1 MSQLQECSSSDGTR
15 KLRVTILAD
24 EWQSSKVGLSTMN
37 KELAIQLA
45 QFSNVEVTV
54 FLLKCTA
61 KDKREAHRH
70 DISLLKAEKRP
81 GYNMLDCLS
90 FPPDDLSID
99 VVVGHGSHLGRQGQI
114 IRNSHKCKWIQ
125 VVHSDPEELG
135 MLKHSLNGISE
146 GERKHNIEVKLCQM
160 ADFVVGVGPKLTE
173 AFRNCLAF
181 YKKDVF
187 EFTPGLFKDFSSVA
201 QAFDE
206 RSYCSVLIFGRGDRG
221 DFMSKGFDIAAKSV
235 ADLPDS
241 RLFFVGVR
249 KKKQKEILDYLIKF
263 GFSTQQLRVKC
274 YENGRD
280 FLKKL
285 FCQVDLLLMPSRTE
299 EFGLT
304 GLEALSA
311 GLPVIVSKKSG
322 FGEALSSVNCGSL
335 FVIDSEDPIVWTAA
349 IKEMWEKGRQLR
361 LNEVER
367 VRSSYDEKYSWSKQC
382 KALIEKMIKLVD
394 GTSSEPEITTQAVG
408 AETEQGDLDDEGHS
422 PGSPSNR
429 TR

>member
-1 MSQLQECSSSDGTR
+1 MSQLQECSSSDGPR

-61 KDKREAHRH
+61 KDKREARRH
-70 DISLLKAEKRP
+70 DISLLKAVKRP

-99 VVVGHGSHLGRQGQI
+99 VVVGHGSDLGRQGQI

-173 AFRNCLAF
+173 AFRKCLALD
-181 YKKDVF
+181 KKDVF
-187 EFTPGLFKDFSSVA
+187 EFTPGLFKDFSSVP
-201 QAFDE
+201 QACDK
-206 RSYCSVLIFGRGDRG
+206 RTYCNVLIFGHGDRG
-221 DFMSKGFDIAAKSV
+221 DFMSKGLDIAAKSV
-235 ADLPDS
+235 ALLPDS

-249 KKKQKEILDYLIKF
+249 KKKQQEIIDHLTELKF
-263 GFSTQQLRVKC
+263 PIQQLRVRC

-280 FLKKL
+280 FLKRV
-285 FCQVDLLLMPSRTE
+285 FCEVDLLLMPSRTE
-299 EFGLT
+299 EFGLA

-322 FGEALSSVNCGSL
+322 FGEALNSVNFGSS
-335 FVIDSEDPIVWTAA
+335 FVIDSEDPNVWTAT
-349 IKEMWEKGRQLR
+349 IKKMWEKGRQFQ

-367 VRSSYDEKYSWSKQC
+367 VRSFYDEKYSWSKQC
-382 KALIEKMIKLVD
+382 KALIGKMVKLVD
-394 GTSSEPEITTQAVG
+394 GMNYI
-408 AETEQGDLDDEGHS
+408 
-422 PGSPSNR
+422 
-429 TR
+429 

>member
-1 MSQLQECSSSDGTR
+1 MSLLQECSSSDGSR
-15 KLRVTILAD
+15 KLQVTILAD

-37 KELAIQLA
+37 RELAIQLA
-45 QFSNVEVTV
+45 KFSNVEVTI

-61 KDKREAHRH
+61 KDKIEARRH
-70 DISLLKAEKRP
+70 GISLLKAVKRP

-99 VVVGHGSHLGRQGQI
+99 VVVGHGSDLGRQGQI

-146 GERKHNIEVKLCQM
+146 GEKKHNIEVKLCQM

-173 AFRNCLAF
+173 AFRKCLAWD
-181 YKKDVF
+181 KKDVF
-187 EFTPGLFKDFSSVA
+187 EFTPGLFKDFSSIP

-206 RSYCSVLIFGRGDRG
+206 RKYCSVLIFGHGDRG
-221 DFMSKGFDIAAKSV
+221 DFVSKGLDIAAQSV
-235 ADLPDS
+235 AALSDS
-241 RLFFVGVR
+241 RLYFVGVR
-249 KKKQKEILDYLIKF
+249 KKKQKEIIDHLIKF
-263 GFSTQQLRVKC
+263 GFSKQQLRVRC

-280 FLKKL
+280 FLKRV
-285 FCQVDLLLMPSRTE
+285 FCEVDLLLMPSRTE

-322 FGEALSSVNCGSL
+322 FGEALSSVNFGSL
-335 FVIDSEDPIVWTAA
+335 FVIDSENPIVWTAA
-349 IKEMWEKGRQLR
+349 IEKMWGKGRQSR
-361 LNEVER
+361 LSEVER
-367 VRSSYDEKYSWSKQC
+367 VRSFYDEKYSWSKQC
-382 KALIEKMIKLVD
+382 KALIGKMAKLVD
-394 GTSSEPEITTQAVG
+394 GMNFI
-408 AETEQGDLDDEGHS
+408 
-422 PGSPSNR
+422 
-429 TR
+429 